1 MGDGKISKQ
10 DQIMSKNQSNKP
22 AISEIAIFPLPNV
35 VFFPKTLLPLHIFEM
50 RYRKM
55 MDDVLS
61 GSNQIGMVLLK
72 DGWETNYF
80 GNPEVH
86 EIVCVGD
93 IQYFEKLDDG
103 KFNIMLYGISKAKI
117 VAFVQEQPYRIA
129 QVKFLQDVRFDR
141 DSFNEPFETE
151 TLLRMVHEYLAELG
165 VKKLD
170 DVLNADTQ
178 SFEALINQ
186 VAFLLDFSTQEKQ
199 RLLEMDSLAQRYEK
213 VKELLKKRFTSLRV
227 AKNIKFSPENPEWN

>member
-1 MGDGKISKQ
+1 LKKKEGKILSK
-10 DQIMSKNQSNKP
+10 
-22 AISEIAIFPLPNV
+22 IAIFPLPNV
-35 VFFPKTLLPLHIFEM
+35 VFFPKTLLPLHIFEG

-55 MDDVLS
+55 VEDVLP

-80 GNPEVH
+80 GNPDVH
-86 EIVCVGD
+86 EIVCIGD

-117 VAFVQEQPYRIA
+117 VAFIQEQPYRIA

-141 DSFNEPFETE
+141 DTFNERIETE
-151 TLLRMVHEYLAELG
+151 TLLRLVHDYLAELG
-165 VKKLD
+165 AKNMD
-170 DVLNADTQ
+170 GILNADTQ

-186 VAFLLDFSTQEKQ
+186 VAFLLDFSAQEKQ
-199 RLLEMDSLAQRYEK
+199 RLLEMDSLALRYEK
-213 VKELLKKRFTSLRV
+213 VKELMKNRLTSLRV
-227 AKNIKFSPENPEWN
+227 AKNIRFAPKNPQWN